1 MDTGALYRL
10 NDDFKV
16 LDAIKEGG
24 FKYFDLTL
32 FWKGVT
38 EHIGLGDDCFERA
51 KEFRKYADSLGL
63 ECEQSHA
70 FFCSG
75 RDEETVQ
82 KRIEYISKE
91 MKIASIVG
99 AKSIVIHP
107 VAEFSFDENVLFINR
122 FISLAH
128 ELNLIICVE
137 NVWGFTNGKHYP
149 ICTST
154 ASEFVRF
161 LDTINDPFVKAC
173 LDLGHAEIGGDLVSA
188 VEMIEN
194 LGSRLFALH
203 IHDND
208 KKNDLH
214 QLPFTYQIDFV
225 QILDALKRIDYQGN
239 ITFEVETCFNNGYQN
254 IYLPFEL
261 FIPFIRME
269 NDIGQYFVK
278 YLDK

>member
-32 FWKGVT
+32 FWKGVS

-51 KEFRKYADSLGL
+51 KELRKYADSIGL

-75 RDEETVQ
+75 RDEEIVQ

-91 MKIASIVG
+91 MRIASIVG

-107 VAEFSFDENVLFINR
+107 VAEFSFDENV
-122 FISLAH
+122 
-128 ELNLIICVE
+128 
-137 NVWGFTNGKHYP
+137 KYKP

-254 IYLPFEL
+254 IYLPFNL